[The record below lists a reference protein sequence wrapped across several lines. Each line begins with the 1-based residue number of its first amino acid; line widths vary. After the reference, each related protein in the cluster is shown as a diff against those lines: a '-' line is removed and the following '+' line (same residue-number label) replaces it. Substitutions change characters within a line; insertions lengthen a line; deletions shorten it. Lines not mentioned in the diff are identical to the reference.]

1 MTYMDLDLTGFTPS
15 ANQGKSVLHDWQMYE
30 RFGGCDSRHRRWD
43 GIRRKPWYK
52 RVLIRLGDLVFG
64 RKERQVPITQQR
76 ER

>member
-1 MTYMDLDLTGFTPS
+1 MTYMDLDLTGFKPS
-15 ANQGKSVLHDWQMYE
+15 EKQGESVLHDWRMYE
-30 RFGGCDSRHRRWD
+30 RFSGCDSRHRRWD